1 MHFSGAEK
9 PGKYSK
15 TPFRL
20 RRSIYAHFFGA
31 GEVLIYTYLVPERP
45 EKPDKDLYT
54 PGLSGAAEVYL
65 NTSPAPEKPRKL
77 PTTARKLYRSFT
89 RSAQATVSKGLA
101 HGSYVAARAGVG
113 ATSLRLKV
121 IDSTNAPPRP
131 TFVLPS
137 GYF

>member
-1 MHFSGAEK
+1 MHTFSA
-9 PGKYSK
+9 
-15 TPFRL
+15 
-20 RRSIYAHFFGA
+20 
-31 GEVLIYTYLVPERP
+31 PERP
-45 EKPDKDLYT
+45 EKPDKYLYT

-65 NTSPAPEKPRKL
+65 NTSPVSEKPRKL
-77 PTTARKLYRSFT
+77 STTARKLYRSFT

-113 ATSLRLKV
+113 PTPLRLKV